1 MLRSASVLLL
11 VAVGATAVYAQN
23 VAVIKERKSNYEA
36 MGKATKAPNAMY
48 KGEEEFDLAKVQAA
62 LKVIQEKAA
71 IIPKL
76 FPDDAKT
83 GADTEALPIIWQEKQ
98 DFLDRFPKLAAAA
111 KAAESKITDEE
122 TFPDTWKE
130 VMGNCSG
137 CHKKFRK
144 PKDK

>member
-23 VAVIKERKSNYEA
+23 VAVIKERKTNYEA
-36 MGKATKAPNAMY
+36 MGKAAKAPIAMY

-71 IIPKL
+71 ILPKL

-83 GADTEALPIIWQEKQ
+83 GADTEALPIIWEEKQ
-98 DFLDRFPKLAAAA
+98 DFLDRFPKLATAA
-111 KAAESKITDEE
+111 KDAETKITDEE

-130 VMGNCSG
+130 VMGNCSA

-144 PKDK
+144 PKT